1 VSNILSFTPPRSAP
15 TDSRGNLSRDWQLFF
30 DGLYRRLGQA
40 NAPSIPELAAEVAA
54 IDVDLAAI
62 NASIAALNAA
72 MLAMRL
78 PVGAIHVSVDP
89 TNPATTLGYGTW
101 AAFGTGRVIVG
112 VDVGDT
118 DFDNVMETG
127 GSKTATI

>member
-1 VSNILSFTPPRSAP
+1 VSEMLSFTPPRTF
-15 TDSRGNLSRDWQLFF
+15 TDERGRLTRDGHLFLL
-30 DGLYRRLGQA
+30 GLYRRIGEA
-40 NAPSIPELAAEVAA
+40 SAPTIPELAADVDA

-62 NASIAALNAA
+62 NASIAALNSAL
-72 MLAMRL
+72 LAMRL

-118 DFDNVMETG
+118 DFDTVMETG